1 MARIYTYPNDTVL
14 LDEDAWIGTNYP
26 DLATVQFTAQ
36 KIADYLNVNAKIAVG
51 GQLIYKYYYGLES
64 EVGTMT
70 LLTGP
75 SNLAFSSITE
85 LYVHKNDKAGQTTN
99 NYISAL
105 VGSEILISE
114 LNNVNAFGHYR
125 LTAYLQSSGNANFY
139 VLYLMH
145 LNSNGT
151 LQYAT
156 GDYTHYSIS
165 PLNLSA
171 DKHYTHNQTSA
182 SATWNVTHNLNKN
195 PAVSVV
201 TNNEQAY
208 ASVGYINQDS
218 LTITFNSPQTGKA
231 YLN

>member
-1 MARIYTYPNDTVL
+1 MARIYTYPNDTAL
-14 LDEDAWIGTNYP
+14 RDEDAWIGTNYP

-36 KIADYLNVNAKIAVG
+36 KIADYLNINAKIAVG
-51 GQLIYKYYYGLES
+51 GQLIYKYYYGQES
-64 EVGTMT
+64 EAGTMA
-70 LLTGP
+70 LLSGP

-85 LYVHKNDKAGQTTN
+85 LYVHKNDKTGQTTN

-125 LTAYLQSSGNANFY
+125 LTAYLQSPGNANFY

-145 LNSNGT
+145 LNSNGA
-151 LQYAT
+151 LQYAP
-156 GDYTHYSIS
+156 GDYTYYSIS

-182 SATWNVTHNLNKN
+182 SATWNITHNLNKN

-208 ASVGYINQDS
+208 ASVEYINQDS
-218 LTITFNSPQTGKA
+218 LTITFNSPQSGKA

>member
-1 MARIYTYPNDTVL
+1 MARIYTYPKDAALQN
-14 LDEDAWIGTNYP
+14 EDAWIGTNKN

-36 KIADYLNVNAKIAVG
+36 KIADYLNINAKIAVG
-51 GQLIYKYYYGLES
+51 GQLIYKYYYGQETQP
-64 EVGTMT
+64 GTMT
-70 LLTGP
+70 LLTGI
-75 SNLAFSSITE
+75 SNKAFSDITE
-85 LYVHKNDKAGQTTN
+85 LYVHKNDLRGQTTN
-99 NYISAL
+99 NYVSAL

-125 LTAYLQSSGNANFY
+125 LTAYLQSGGNPAFY
-139 VLYLMH
+139 ILYLMH

-151 LQYAT
+151 LQYAPN
-156 GDYTHYSIS
+156 DYTYYSIS

-171 DKHYTHNQTSA
+171 DKHYTHTQNNTSV
-182 SATWNVTHNLNKN
+182 TWNVTHNLNKN

-208 ASVGYINQDS
+208 ASVEYINQDS
-218 LTITFNSPQTGKA
+218 LTITFNSPQSGKA